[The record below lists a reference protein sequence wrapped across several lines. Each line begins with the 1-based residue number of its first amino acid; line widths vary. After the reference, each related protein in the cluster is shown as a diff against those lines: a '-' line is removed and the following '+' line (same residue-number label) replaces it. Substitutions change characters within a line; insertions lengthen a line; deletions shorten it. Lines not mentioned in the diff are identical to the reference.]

1 MATSLRA
8 LASQPSH
15 SPTSSIS
22 EHSTTPTSPH
32 FAQHAQRVAH
42 PYSSSSSHLD
52 SRLHSTTLAAL
63 GPGGSSGT
71 LSRASSIQH
80 PRPPSPPL
88 LRPSPG
94 STFSQHL
101 KGWGH
106 AEVAQWLA
114 IYKCGHHA
122 QLFQRNDIDG
132 NVLLDVD
139 MASLKEMGIA
149 KVGERVKLLSGIKDL
164 RKRAAAQGSVQPRVE
179 LRLNG
184 AATPP
189 LDDVPRLERPREG
202 VAARRLNS
210 GRPPP
215 LDLHNQSARNLP
227 QVYQPMLSATPRQR
241 TTPRPLAQP
250 PARPTLQS
258 QNSSN
263 TTVTQA
269 SISSV
274 PAPSRPN
281 NLNLRAPPPR
291 DPGRR
296 SPSPVNDASSFLD
309 RPLPPAPTGST
320 QSSAAEYASSIAQS
334 RQNSVPTPTWAQ
346 SGQSYG
352 LPKGPAPSSLAER
365 RAASQQ
371 SLNAASR
378 TEHRKVPSLGTPSG
392 SKTSPI
398 KNKFA
403 ASGLLGRSAAPVHP
417 FAASRDDKASPPQVP
432 SKESPPTDYAPTL
445 GHARTA
451 TGSQLSGMTPT
462 NTIGRLPPRK
472 DSATSV
478 APISLEDLRR
488 QLVKFVNAEDGT
500 MKTVNVS
507 SCVSG
512 VEVLERVLKKFNKW
526 HTGSVSTDTESD
538 EDGERLEVDGWGVYT
553 DDLDPDVGGEYP
565 RPLPGRL
572 TSRLIVLSQA
582 AFRRGVTGHLPS
594 ASGRLSHPR
603 QGPCPPPNA
612 PAREPQKYGGFPR
625 RRAAPANVPRQ
636 SHDIL
641 FWTQARHFSGPQ
653 SQPTTGGRCTPH
665 ARPRCQQEDKS
676 RQHRLRH
683 VWPRCA
689 HGRYASF
696 TLDRPIAFQLVLPPD
711 QEEDVQLFRPPT
723 AFRAHLEPLGRVLP
737 VGEEARAGKDCET
750 QYATPVVWW
759 GSWSPAGIHRS

>member
-52 SRLHSTTLAAL
+52 SRLHSTTLASL

-71 LSRASSIQH
+71 LTRASSIQH

-94 STFSQHL
+94 FTFSQHL

-122 QLFQRNDIDG
+122 PLFQRNDIDG

-215 LDLHNQSARNLP
+215 LDLHNHSARNLP

-241 TTPRPLAQP
+241 TTPRPIAQP

-269 SISSV
+269 SVSSV

-334 RQNSVPTPTWAQ
+334 RQNSVSTPTWAQ

-352 LPKGPAPSSLAER
+352 VPKGPAPSSLAER

-371 SLNAASR
+371 SLNAAAR
-378 TEHRKVPSLGTPSG
+378 TEHRKVPSLGTSSG

-403 ASGLLGRSAAPVHP
+403 ASGLLGRSATPVHP

-445 GHARTA
+445 GHSRTA
-451 TGSQLSGMTPT
+451 TGGQLSGTT
-462 NTIGRLPPRK
+462 STIARLPPRK
-472 DSATSV
+472 DSATSA

-512 VEVLERVLKKFNKW
+512 VEVLERVLKKFNKC
-526 HTGSVSTDTESD
+526 HTGNVSTDTESD

-553 DDLDPDVGGEYP
+553 DDLDPDAGGEYP
-565 RPLPGRL
+565 
-572 TSRLIVLSQA
+572 S
-582 AFRRGVTGHLPS
+582 
-594 ASGRLSHPR
+594 
-603 QGPCPPPNA
+603 
-612 PAREPQKYGGFPR
+612 PARRALIEIDHAQPSRFPTR
-625 RRAAPANVPRQ
+625 RY
-636 SHDIL
+636 
-641 FWTQARHFSGPQ
+641 W
-653 SQPTTGGRCTPH
+653 
-665 ARPRCQQEDKS
+665 
-676 RQHRLRH
+676 
-683 VWPRCA
+683 
-689 HGRYASF
+689 AS
-696 TLDRPIAFQLVLPPD
+696 V
-711 QEEDVQLFRPPT
+711 
-723 AFRAHLEPLGRVLP
+723 
-737 VGEEARAGKDCET
+737 
-750 QYATPVVWW
+750 
-759 GSWSPAGIHRS
+759 